1 MWFFDSLIFCHSLN
15 CAKSLWLQR
24 NLESLLY
31 QVLSICGFERCGG
44 HDALDHICLK
54 WLKFR
59 FQILLRQNIAN
70 YVYVTIHVLKCAYL
84 HLISLKTR
92 KRDFLLSEFVLFSE
106 SWKMSLTSKE
116 SRKLVY
122 RVFSSRSSKP
132 SRGHD
137 APDLIRLKWQKFRF
151 QILLRQNV
159 EKYVYVTIHVLK
171 CAYLYLISLKAR
183 KCGFTILWTCVILWI
198 VKKVSEISKAW
209 RIMCY
214 QKAAATNDKNF
225 DIKVYCGKISQIT
238 DM

>member
-24 NLESLLY
+24 NLESMLY

-44 HDALDHICLK
+44 HDA
-54 WLKFR
+54 
-59 FQILLRQNIAN
+59 
-70 YVYVTIHVLKCAYL
+70 
-84 HLISLKTR
+84 
-92 KRDFLLSEFVLFSE
+92 
-106 SWKMSLTSKE
+106 
-116 SRKLVY
+116 
-122 RVFSSRSSKP
+122 
-132 SRGHD
+132 
-137 APDLIRLKWQKFRF
+137 PDLFRLKWQKFRF

-214 QKAAATNDKNF
+214 QKLLRPMT
-225 DIKVYCGKISQIT
+225 KISTSKFIAVKYHK
-238 DM
+238 